1 MDRLWLAEDLSLLLE
16 TMFAGKLARWLQQ
29 PELTGT
35 CDGFGAA
42 LDLEFA
48 KDVPIVP
55 LDSVEGEEQ
64 PPSDLLIGAALRYE
78 LEDFDL
84 ARAECFD

>member
-1 MDRLWLAEDLSLLLE
+1 
-16 TMFAGKLARWLQQ
+16 MFAGKLVRWLQQ
-29 PELTGT
+29 AELTGT

-48 KDVPIVP
+48 KDVSIVP
-55 LDSVEGEEQ
+55 LDRVEGEEQ
-64 PPSDLLIGAALRYE
+64 PPSDLLVGASTRHE

-84 ARAECFD
+84 ARAERLDKRLGSGGRG